1 MDWLEITLIGLM
13 AGTMGTG
20 IGGLLALSLLRPSN
34 SVLGLMLGFS
44 GGIMLSIVFM
54 ELLQEAAK
62 NSFAHMI
69 VGLLLG
75 ILVFVYLDNYFPHW
89 HYVSEE
95 TVGKAYVRNYVR
107 KGVLIATGIALHNL
121 PEGIAIGAGFASSEQ
136 MGITLAILIAA
147 HNIPEG
153 MAVGFPLY
161 IGGLGRAKSLAI
173 TLMAG
178 VPMGAGALLGALTGN
193 ISLSFLSLSLG
204 FAAGAMLYIVC
215 DELIPDVYRLASAH
229 TAILGI
235 TAGILTGMLMV
246 YYL

>member
-20 IGGLLALSLLRPSN
+20 IGGLLALSLLKPSN
-34 SVLGLMLGFS
+34 NVLGLMLGFS

-54 ELLQEAAK
+54 ELLQKAAE

-95 TVGKAYVRNYVR
+95 TVGKAYVR

-153 MAVGFPLY
+153 MAIGFPLY
-161 IGGLGRAKSLAI
+161 FGGLGRVKSLAI

-178 VPMGAGALLGALTGN
+178 VPMGVGALLGALAGN
-193 ISLSFLSLSLG
+193 ISFSFLSLSLG

>member
-1 MDWLEITLIGLM
+1 M

-20 IGGLLALSLLRPSN
+20 IGGLLALSLLKPSN
-34 SVLGLMLGFS
+34 NVLGLMLGFS

-54 ELLQEAAK
+54 ELLQKAAE

-95 TVGKAYVRNYVR
+95 TVGKAYVR

-153 MAVGFPLY
+153 MAIGFPLY
-161 IGGLGRAKSLAI
+161 FGGLGRVKSLAI

-178 VPMGAGALLGALTGN
+178 VPMGVGALLGALAGN
-193 ISLSFLSLSLG
+193 ISFSFLSLSLG

>member
-20 IGGLLALSLLRPSN
+20 IGGLLALSLLKPSN
-34 SVLGLMLGFS
+34 NVLGLMLGFS

-54 ELLQEAAK
+54 ELLQKAAE

-95 TVGKAYVRNYVR
+95 TVGKAYVR

>member
-54 ELLQEAAK
+54 ELLQKAAK

-95 TVGKAYVRNYVR
+95 TVGKAYVR

-161 IGGLGRAKSLAI
+161 FGGLGRVKSLAI

-178 VPMGAGALLGALTGN
+178 VPMGVGALLGALAGN
-193 ISLSFLSLSLG
+193 ISFSFLSLSLG

>member
-1 MDWLEITLIGLM
+1 M

-20 IGGLLALSLLRPSN
+20 IGGLLALSLFKPSN
-34 SVLGLMLGFS
+34 NVLGLMLGFS

-54 ELLQEAAK
+54 ELLQKAAE

-95 TVGKAYVRNYVR
+95 TVGKAYVR

-161 IGGLGRAKSLAI
+161 FGGLGRVKSLAI

-178 VPMGAGALLGALTGN
+178 VPMGAGALLGALAGN
-193 ISLSFLSLSLG
+193 ISFSFLSLSLG

>member
-20 IGGLLALSLLRPSN
+20 IGGLLALSLLKPSN
-34 SVLGLMLGFS
+34 NVLGLMLGFS

-54 ELLQEAAK
+54 ELLQKAAE

-95 TVGKAYVRNYVR
+95 TVGKAYVR

-161 IGGLGRAKSLAI
+161 FGGLGRVKSLAI

-178 VPMGAGALLGALTGN
+178 VPMGAGALLGALAGN
-193 ISLSFLSLSLG
+193 ISFSFLSLSLG

>member
-20 IGGLLALSLLRPSN
+20 IGGLLALSLFKPSN
-34 SVLGLMLGFS
+34 NVLGLMLGFS

-54 ELLQEAAK
+54 ELLQKAAE

-95 TVGKAYVRNYVR
+95 TVGKAYVR

-161 IGGLGRAKSLAI
+161 FGGLGRVKSLAI

-178 VPMGAGALLGALTGN
+178 VPMGAGALLGALAGN
-193 ISLSFLSLSLG
+193 ISFSFLSLSLG

>member
-20 IGGLLALSLLRPSN
+20 IGGLLALSLFKPSN
-34 SVLGLMLGFS
+34 NVLGLMLGFS

-54 ELLQEAAK
+54 ELLQKAAE

-95 TVGKAYVRNYVR
+95 TVGKAYVR

-161 IGGLGRAKSLAI
+161 FGGLGRVKSLAI

-178 VPMGAGALLGALTGN
+178 VPMGVGALLGALAGN
-193 ISLSFLSLSLG
+193 ISFSFLSLSLG

>member
-20 IGGLLALSLLRPSN
+20 IGGLLALSLLKPSN
-34 SVLGLMLGFS
+34 NVLGLMLGFS

-54 ELLQEAAK
+54 ELLQKAAE

-95 TVGKAYVRNYVR
+95 TVGKAYVR

-161 IGGLGRAKSLAI
+161 FGGLGRVKSLAI

-178 VPMGAGALLGALTGN
+178 VPMGVGALLGALAGN
-193 ISLSFLSLSLG
+193 ISFSFLSLSLG

>member
-20 IGGLLALSLLRPSN
+20 IGGLLALSLFKPSN
-34 SVLGLMLGFS
+34 NVLGLMLGFS

-54 ELLQEAAK
+54 ELLQKAAE

-95 TVGKAYVRNYVR
+95 TVGKAYVR

-178 VPMGAGALLGALTGN
+178 VPMGAGALLGALAGN
-193 ISLSFLSLSLG
+193 ISFSFLSLSLG

>member
-20 IGGLLALSLLRPSN
+20 IGGLLALSLLKPSN
-34 SVLGLMLGFS
+34 NVLGLMLGFS

-54 ELLQEAAK
+54 ELLQKAAE

-95 TVGKAYVRNYVR
+95 TVGKAYVR

-161 IGGLGRAKSLAI
+161 FGGLGRVKSLAI

-178 VPMGAGALLGALTGN
+178 VPMGVGALLGALAGN

>member
-20 IGGLLALSLLRPSN
+20 IGGLLALSLFKPSN
-34 SVLGLMLGFS
+34 NVLGLMLGFS

-54 ELLQEAAK
+54 ELLQKAAE

-95 TVGKAYVRNYVR
+95 TVGKAYVR

-178 VPMGAGALLGALTGN
+178 VPMGAGALLGALAGN